1 MWKLKRTH
9 TCGELRPADVGKT
22 VVLNGWVDSRR
33 DFGNLVFVD
42 LRDRYGKTQV
52 LFSPDRTPGLHDE
65 AARLRGETVIAVRG
79 AVALREPGTVNR
91 KIATGEIEVD
101 AQEVEVLNEA
111 KTPPFEITDRIG
123 VSEET
128 RLQYRFLDLR
138 RPAMQR
144 NVAARHRI
152 LQAIREYMDAQGF
165 LDVET
170 PYMVKFTPG
179 GARNFV
185 CPSRLFP
192 GKFFAMAESPQIFKQ
207 LFMVGG
213 LDKYYQIARCFRDE
227 DLRADR
233 QMEFTQ
239 LDVEMSFVRR
249 EDVMAVIEGAVSAVW
264 KALLDADLPRPFPRI
279 TYDESERDYGTDKPD
294 LRFGMKVFD
303 ASEAVRDSEFRVFSE
318 TVKKGG
324 VVRGLCAPGGGAFS
338 RKEVEALETLCKGVG
353 AKGLVSLKV
362 DESGKGAGPSAK
374 FFTEAHVKALLGLSG
389 GKPGDLLLFVAD
401 EEEKAASVLGGLR
414 LALRDKLKLVKEGDF
429 KFCWVVDFP
438 MFEVSEDGKVGAK
451 HHPFTSPKDE
461 YLEVLEKEPMKV
473 RAQAYDLVLNG
484 VELGGGSIRIHRR
497 DLQQRIFRLLG
508 LSDDYIRDRFG
519 FMLDAFEY
527 GAPPHGGIAL
537 GVDRLAMLIL
547 GLDNIRDVIMFP
559 KTQSTVDLMT
569 GAPGTITEKML
580 KELHIRV
587 VEEAAGLSAAGAPAA
602 CRARRG
608 RRRRP
613 CRPPASPAGP
623 GPCGRAGAG
632 SRAR

>member
-9 TCGELRPADVGKT
+9 TCGELRAADVGKT
-22 VVLNGWVDSRR
+22 VVLNGWVDARR

-42 LRDRYGKTQV
+42 LRDRYGRTQI
-52 LFSPDRTPGLHDE
+52 LFSPDRAQGLHD
-65 AARLRGETVIAVRG
+65 AAAKLRGETVIAVRG
-79 AVALREPGTVNR
+79 VVAKRDADTVNR

-101 AQEVEVLNEA
+101 AQEIEVLNEA
-111 KTPPFEITDRIG
+111 KTPPFEIADRVN

-138 RPAMQR
+138 RAAMQK
-144 NVAARHRI
+144 NVVTRHRI
-152 LQAIREYMDAQGF
+152 LKALREYMDGQGF
-165 LDVET
+165 IDIET

-192 GKFFAMAESPQIFKQ
+192 GKFFALAESPQIFKQ
-207 LFMVGG
+207 LFMVSG
-213 LDKYYQIARCFRDE
+213 LDRYYQIARCFRDE

-239 LDVEMSFVRR
+239 LDVEMSFVQR
-249 EDVMAVIEGAVSAVW
+249 EDVMAVLEGAVCAVW
-264 KALLDADLPRPFPRI
+264 KSVLGIDLPRPFPRI

-294 LRFGMKVFD
+294 LRFGMKIFD
-303 ASEAVRDSEFRVFSE
+303 VSDAVRDSAFRVFSE
-318 TVKKGG
+318 TVGKGG
-324 VVRGLCAPGGGAFS
+324 VVRGLCAAGGGTFS
-338 RKEVEALETLCKGVG
+338 RKEIEALETLCKGVG
-353 AKGLVSLKV
+353 AKGLVSLKI
-362 DESGKGAGPSAK
+362 DEAGKAAGPSAK
-374 FFTEAHVKALLGLSG
+374 FFTEAHVKAVLERSG
-389 GKPGDLLLFVAD
+389 AKPGDLLLFVAD

-414 LALRDKLKLVKEGDF
+414 LALRDKLKLVKDGEF

-438 MFEVSEDGKVGAK
+438 MFEVSEEGKVGAK
-451 HHPFTSPKDE
+451 HHPFTSPKEE
-461 YLEVLEKEPMKV
+461 YLDTLEKEPMKV

-508 LSDDYIRDRFG
+508 LTDDYIRDRFG

-537 GVDRLAMLIL
+537 GIDRMAMLIL
-547 GLDNIRDVIMFP
+547 GLDNIRDVITFP

-569 GAPGTITEKML
+569 GAPGTVTEKML

-587 VEEAAGLSAAGAPAA
+587 VE
-602 CRARRG
+602 
-608 RRRRP
+608 
-613 CRPPASPAGP
+613 
-623 GPCGRAGAG
+623 
-632 SRAR
+632 

>member
-9 TCGELRPADVGKT
+9 TCGELRPAHVGQT

-52 LFSPDRTPGLHDE
+52 LFSPDRSKAVHDE
-65 AARLRGETVIAVRG
+65 AAKLRAETVIAVKG
-79 AVALREPGTVNR
+79 AVRKRDADTVNR
-91 KIATGEIEVD
+91 KIATGEIEID
-101 AQEVEVLNEA
+101 ALEFEVLNEA
-111 KTPPFEITDRIG
+111 KTPPFEIGDRIG
-123 VSEET
+123 VAEET

-144 NVAARHRI
+144 NIITRHKI
-152 LQAIREYMDAQGF
+152 VQVIREYMDAQGF

-185 CPSRLFP
+185 CPSRLYP
-192 GKFFAMAESPQIFKQ
+192 GKFFALAESPQIFKQ
-207 LFMVGG
+207 LFMVSG

-233 QMEFTQ
+233 QLEFTQ
-239 LDVEMSFVRR
+239 LDIEMSFVQR
-249 EDVMAVIEGAVSAVW
+249 EDVMAVVEGAVAAVW
-264 KALLDADLPRPFPRI
+264 KRVLGVEVPTPFPRI
-279 TYDESERDYGTDKPD
+279 TYDESEWYYGTDKPD
-294 LRFGMKVFD
+294 LRFGLSIFD
-303 ASEAVRDSEFRVFSE
+303 VSEILKDSEFRVFSE

-338 RKEVEALETLCKGVG
+338 RKEIEGLETYCKGIG
-353 AKGLVSLKV
+353 AKGLVSVKIDV
-362 DESGKGAGPSAK
+362 GWKASGPSAK
-374 FFTEAHVKALLGLSG
+374 FFTDAQLKALYAATGAKES
-389 GKPGDLLLFVAD
+389 DLLLLVAD
-401 EEEKAASVLGGLR
+401 EEEKAAAVLGGLR
-414 LALRDKLKLVKEGDF
+414 LVLRDKMKLAKEGDY

-438 MFEVSEDGKVGAK
+438 MFEVGEDGKVGAK

-461 YLEVLEKEPMKV
+461 FLGVLEKEPMKV
-473 RAQAYDLVLNG
+473 RAKAYDLVLNG

-497 DLQQRIFRLLG
+497 DVQQRIFRLLG
-508 LSDDYIRDRFG
+508 LSEEYIRDRFG
-519 FMLDAFEY
+519 FLLDAFEY

-537 GVDRLAMLIL
+537 GIDRLAMLVL
-547 GLDNIRDVIMFP
+547 GLDNIRDVITFP

-569 GAPGTITEKML
+569 GAPGTITEKMM

-587 VEEAAGLSAAGAPAA
+587 VE
-602 CRARRG
+602 
-608 RRRRP
+608 
-613 CRPPASPAGP
+613 
-623 GPCGRAGAG
+623 
-632 SRAR
+632 